1 MDVETARG
9 GLALACSSRSTLEG
23 HGKTSLKLNRII
35 LILNGEYDTEL
46 VSRHPA
52 HQNFEH
58 QLSLSLCLRENQ
70 WTSLTST

>member
-1 MDVETARG
+1 MDVNTARG
-9 GLALACSSRSTLEG
+9 GLALACSSKSMLEG
-23 HGKTSLKLNRII
+23 HGKTSLKSKGMI

-46 VSRHPA
+46 VSRHQM

-58 QLSLSLCLRENQ
+58 ELSLCLRENQ